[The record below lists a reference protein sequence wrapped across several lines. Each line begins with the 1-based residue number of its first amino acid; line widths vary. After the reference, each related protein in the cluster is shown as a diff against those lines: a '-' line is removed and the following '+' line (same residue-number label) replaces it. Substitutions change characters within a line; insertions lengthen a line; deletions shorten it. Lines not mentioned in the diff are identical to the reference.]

1 MPRKA
6 NQFLG
11 AHMSIAQGIDKAID
25 RIQKVKG
32 TALQFFSKNQR
43 QWKYKPLCSQQIQSF
58 KAKYQNWG
66 PYPLVIHTS
75 YLLNLASPDSNQYTK
90 SIQDL
95 QAELKRAN
103 LLGVHYIVTH
113 PGSHKGAGLSQGLNK
128 LKQAIRQVFLTVPEF
143 KGWLL
148 LENTCGAGNLLGGN
162 LEEYQTIT
170 RELSDLKVGFCLDTA
185 HLFGFG
191 YDFRTPSTYQRLKQI
206 LDKTL
211 GLKNIKLWHL
221 NDSLEE
227 LGSKK
232 DRHYHIGQGKIGLN
246 GFKFILQD
254 PDFTPLPKIIETP
267 KENNWDQKNLTT
279 LRKLIPKT

>member
-1 MPRKA
+1 MQA

-43 QWKYKPLCSQQIQSF
+43 QWKYKPLSSQKIQLF
-58 KAKYQNWG
+58 KDKYKSWG
-66 PYPLVIHTS
+66 PYPIIIHTS
-75 YLLNLASPDSNQYTK
+75 YLLNLASPDLDQYTK

-95 QAELKRAN
+95 KAELKRAT
-103 LLGVHYIVTH
+103 LLGVHYVVTH
-113 PGSHKGAGLSQGLNK
+113 PGSHKGAGLNQGLNK
-128 LKQAIRQVFLTVPEF
+128 LKQAIKKVFSTVPEF

-162 LEEYQTIT
+162 LEEYQAIKQ
-170 RELSDLKVGFCLDTA
+170 ELFDLKVGFCLDTA

-191 YDFRTPSTYQRLKQI
+191 YDFRTSNDYQRLKQI

-211 GLKNIKLWHL
+211 GLEKVKLWHL
-221 NDSLEE
+221 NDSLED

-254 PDFTPLPKIIETP
+254 PDFACLPKIIETP

-279 LRKLIPKT
+279 LRKLCPKK